1 MDASASAL
9 LLSALFL
16 VSLFAG
22 FLWVQWR
29 RAAARLVETEIALT
43 NARRDLDAAA
53 REAERLSQ
61 VFGVAI
67 DAFPRPV
74 LVTSS
79 RREILYANPAA
90 LDLLELSSGHV
101 VGQLVARVLR
111 DYESTQMLIDA
122 ARLNKPQEQI
132 VQRTRNGQTWRIA
145 VTPLRLSAPIQAGP
159 LAHPD
164 ARDAVYLF
172 LTIDDLTEMGRLETV
187 RKDFVAHVSHELRTP
202 LAAVRLMAETLQD
215 ALTHD
220 PEGAR
225 VFARRILAE
234 VDHLGQMVNELLEL
248 SRIES
253 GKIELHLEPTDI
265 SGVIEVA
272 LDRMR
277 PIAGERQITLRAEA
291 PEDLPDALV
300 DGKLIGEALVNLIDN
315 ALKFTPPGGV
325 VTVSAQCCAPSLPTS
340 GSHPRG
346 RKSGPIPLLGPALTI
361 RVRDTGVGI
370 TSEDLPRIFERFYK
384 ADRARTRAASE
395 TPGEAGA
402 NATGTGLGLAITKH
416 LVELH
421 GGQIWAESEL
431 DRGSV
436 FSFTL
441 PLAPLATT
449 ADGGETQPAIA
460 APTSASETGAES
472 AATPAQAAGSSV
484 VSPSGGSSS
493 AGREGSRR

>member
-1 MDASASAL
+1 MNASAGAL
-9 LLSALFL
+9 LLAGLFL

-29 RAAARLVETEIALT
+29 REATRRLEMEIALSVT
-43 NARRDLDAAA
+43 HRELDAAT

-61 VFGVAI
+61 VFGVAV

-90 LDLLELSSGHV
+90 LQLLEMSADQV

-122 ARLNKPQEQI
+122 ARLNAPQEQL
-132 VQRTRNGQTWRIA
+132 VRRTSSGQTWRVA
-145 VTPLRLSAPIQAGP
+145 VTPMRLSAPIKAGP

-164 ARDAVYLF
+164 VGDSVYLF

-202 LAAVRLMAETLQD
+202 LAAVRLMAETLQE
-215 ALTHD
+215 AVGRD
-220 PEGAR
+220 PKGAR
-225 VFARRILAE
+225 EFARRILAE
-234 VDHLGQMVNELLEL
+234 VDHLSQMVNELLEL

-265 SGVIEVA
+265 AGVIEVA

-277 PIAGERQITLRAEA
+277 PIADERGIALRAETS
-291 PEDLPDALV
+291 EGLPDALV
-300 DGKLIGEALVNLIDN
+300 DSKRIVEALMNLIDN
-315 ALKFTPPGGV
+315 ALKFTPRGGV
-325 VTVSAQCCAPSLPTS
+325 VTVTADCSAGSAPPSKSQPRRSRSTPLATLQPSLTV
-340 GSHPRG
+340 
-346 RKSGPIPLLGPALTI
+346 

-370 TSEDLPRIFERFYK
+370 PSEDLPRVFERFYK
-384 ADRARTRAASE
+384 ADRARTRAA
-395 TPGEAGA
+395 EATQSDAGS
-402 NATGTGLGLAITKH
+402 NATGTGLGLAITRH
-416 LVELH
+416 LIELH
-421 GGQIWAESEL
+421 GGQIWAESEV
-431 DRGSV
+431 DHGSV

-441 PLAPLATT
+441 PLVPTT
-449 ADGGETQPAIA
+449 ADEEASRHVHEDGEA
-460 APTSASETGAES
+460 
-472 AATPAQAAGSSV
+472 PAQAAGSSV
-484 VSPSGGSSS
+484 VPSSGGSSS
-493 AGREGSRR
+493 EGREGSRR

>member
-1 MDASASAL
+1 MDASAGAL
-9 LLSALFL
+9 LLVGLFL

-29 RAAARLVETEIALT
+29 RAL
-43 NARRDLDAAA
+43 ARRFEAEMALSATRRELDAAT

-67 DAFPRPV
+67 NAFPRPV

-90 LDLLELSSGHV
+90 LELLELSADQV
-101 VGQLVARVLR
+101 IGQLAARILR
-111 DYESTQMLIDA
+111 DYETTQMLIDA
-122 ARLNKPQEQI
+122 ARLNKPQEQT
-132 VQRTRNGQTWRIA
+132 VQRTHSGQTWRVA
-145 VTPLRLSAPIQAGP
+145 VTPLRLSAPIMAGP

-164 ARDAVYLF
+164 TRDAVYLF
-172 LTIDDLTEMGRLETV
+172 LTIDDLTEMGRLETI

-202 LAAVRLMAETLQD
+202 LAAVRLMAETLQE
-215 ALTHD
+215 ALGRD

-225 VFARRILAE
+225 EFARRILAE
-234 VDHLGQMVNELLEL
+234 VDHLSQMVNELLEL

-253 GKIELHLEPTDI
+253 GKIELRLEPTDI
-265 SGVIEVA
+265 AGVIEVA

-277 PIAGERQITLRAEA
+277 PIADERGITLRSEA
-291 PEDLPDALV
+291 PEGLPDALA
-300 DGKLIGEALVNLIDN
+300 DGKRVGEALMNLIDN
-315 ALKFTPPGGV
+315 ALKFTPSGGV
-325 VTVSAQCCAPSLPTS
+325 VTVSAECCA
-340 GSHPRG
+340 GSVPPGKSQPRG
-346 RKSGPIPLLGPALTI
+346 RKSGPPAALYPALTI

-370 TSEDLPRIFERFYK
+370 PSEDLPRVFERFYK
-384 ADRARTRAASE
+384 ADRARTRAADL
-395 TPGEAGA
+395 PQNDAGS

-421 GGQIWAESEL
+421 GGRIWAESEL

-441 PLAPLATT
+441 PLAT
-449 ADGGETQPAIA
+449 ADQEMPGS
-460 APTSASETGAES
+460 SAEQDEP
-472 AATPAQAAGSSV
+472 PAQAAGSSV
-484 VSPSGGSSS
+484 VPASGGSSS
-493 AGREGSRR
+493 EGREGRRL